1 MNRKWYVRMVAAAAI
16 SGACALAM
24 GGPVMAAGPSGNASC
39 LGIEASAISP
49 PGSSEE
55 FPGGLPDVVRF
66 VKSLE
71 GKFGPATSQFAQIHA
86 GSHEAC
92 DAAVGG

>member
-1 MNRKWYVRMVAAAAI
+1 MSGKWYIRSAAVAAV
-16 SGACALAM
+16 SACAFAI
-24 GGPVMAAGPSGNASC
+24 GAPIAAAEPSGHASC

-49 PGSSEE
+49 PGSSDE
-55 FPGGLPDVVRF
+55 FPGGLPEVVRL

-71 GKFGPATSQFAQIHA
+71 GTFGPAASQFAQIHA

-92 DAAVGG
+92 EAAGG

>member
-1 MNRKWYVRMVAAAAI
+1 MSGKWYIRSATVAAV
-16 SGACALAM
+16 SACVFALSA
-24 GGPVMAAGPSGNASC
+24 PMAAAEPSGNASC

-49 PGSSEE
+49 PGSSDE
-55 FPGGLPDVVRF
+55 FPGGLPEVVEF

-92 DAAVGG
+92 DAAAGG

>member
-1 MNRKWYVRMVAAAAI
+1 MSGKWYIRSAAVAAV
-16 SGACALAM
+16 SACAFALGA
-24 GGPVMAAGPSGNASC
+24 PIAAAEPSGNASC

-49 PGSSEE
+49 PGSSDE
-55 FPGGLPDVVRF
+55 FPGGLPEVVRF

-71 GKFGPATSQFAQIHA
+71 GTFGPSTSQFAQIHA

-92 DAAVGG
+92 DAAAGG

>member
-1 MNRKWYVRMVAAAAI
+1 MSGKWYIRFAAVAAV
-16 SGACALAM
+16 SACAFAI
-24 GGPVMAAGPSGNASC
+24 GAPIAAADPSGNASC

-66 VKSLE
+66 VRGLE
-71 GKFGPATSQFAQIHA
+71 GTFGPATSQFAQIPA